1 MQPCA
6 VDPAFWTHPLRDAGI
21 TDTSGLTDRKVDH
34 DRDEAVRQS
43 TERASIY
50 PIYRDIAVPLKG
62 AALRPVSLM
71 MLAQK
76 LASAQAGAAP
86 LLVRQRAYKWLRAC
100 ADGLRLGNLQRKP
113 LDDDDTAV
121 MLEMRGDTSSQRGQR
136 RPSEVARE

>member
-1 MQPCA
+1 M
-6 VDPAFWTHPLRDAGI
+6 R
-21 TDTSGLTDRKVDH
+21 R
-34 DRDEAVRQS
+34 
-43 TERASIY
+43 Y